1 MMLTISILA
10 GLAVFTLIY
19 ATIVTMSKQ
28 SEPPVEHYSSRESPS
43 TTTTSKWTTPTQK
56 NEEWLKRSLEKAKSN
71 KPTRSGVRR
80 DKDLDLD
87 SNSSSGEGSYIFSHD
102 DHSSHS
108 HSSHS
113 YSSSYDS
120 GSSYSDSGSSSSD
133 SGGDGGGGCD

>member
-1 MMLTISILA
+1 MILTISILA

-43 TTTTSKWTTPTQK
+43 TTTSKWTTPTQK

-71 KPTRSGVRR
+71 KPTKSGVRR

-87 SNSSSGEGSYIFSHD
+87 SNTSSGEGSYIFSHD
-102 DHSSHS
+102 GHSSHS

-120 GSSYSDSGSSSSD
+120 SSSYSDSGSSSSD